1 MVQENN
7 NAYFFTVKY
16 KNGNLICDAGRVGFD
31 SPVRQEVNK
40 RMELADKVLRII
52 QAYYQDATNIYIEI
66 TSDDSKNVA
75 GFVNSDI
82 PFNVIWRKWGDEHYL
97 VYLSEID
104 NATRK
109 FIEQCPAHNPPEI
122 PGYPYVT
129 AVPIKVLEIL
139 DDLTKTA
146 NIVWHRLTDVD

>member
-1 MVQENN
+1 MVEEYNQPH
-7 NAYFFTVKY
+7 FTIKY
-16 KNGNLICDAGRVGFD
+16 KDGDFVCDVESSDLASSD
-31 SPVRQEVNK
+31 KQEVDK
-40 RMELADKVLRII
+40 RMKLANNVLGVI
-52 QAYYQDATNIYIEI
+52 QSHYPNATDIYIEI

-75 GFVNSDI
+75 GLVNENI

-104 NATRK
+104 EATGK
-109 FIEQCPAHNPPEI
+109 FIEQYPANNPPEI

-139 DDLTKTA
+139 DDIIKTA
-146 NIVWHRLTDVD
+146 GAVWHRLIDAA